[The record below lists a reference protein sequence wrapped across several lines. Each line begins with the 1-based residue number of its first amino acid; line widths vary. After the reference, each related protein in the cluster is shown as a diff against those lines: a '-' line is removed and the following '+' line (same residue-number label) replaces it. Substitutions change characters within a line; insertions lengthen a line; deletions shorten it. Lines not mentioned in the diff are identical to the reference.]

1 MIHYNHHRYNMKKR
15 SISDQ
20 CLVSETLQ
28 KLRLREQNATD
39 DWMSRTK
46 SMDKL
51 GDGESSHQRLSG
63 RIKES
68 SRGISRIF
76 RLKPKS
82 ANQLSSSSMSSNA
95 AKNNDVTRGSPFFHA
110 TSLMDYQN
118 CDDLNA
124 KIDMIK
130 QSMIEN
136 INKLKDRD
144 ISIQDLEQKADYLNQ
159 HALSL
164 NMVSTNIKKQQKSLL
179 RSDVRSR
186 LVGLLIVF
194 FGLSTV
200 YSYFIYFK
208 ISDFN

>member
-1 MIHYNHHRYNMKKR
+1 MKKR

-20 CLVSETLQ
+20 CLVSETLR
-28 KLRLREQNATD
+28 KLKLGEQNATD

-51 GDGESSHQRLSG
+51 GDGESRLSG
-63 RIKES
+63 RIKEN
-68 SRGISRIF
+68 SRGISRLF

-82 ANQLSSSSMSSNA
+82 KSQLNSSSTSSNA
-95 AKNNDVTRGSPFFHA
+95 VKNNESPLF
-110 TSLMDYQN
+110 LMDYQN
-118 CDDLNA
+118 CQDLNA

-164 NMVSTNIKKQQKSLL
+164 NMVATNIKKQQKSLL